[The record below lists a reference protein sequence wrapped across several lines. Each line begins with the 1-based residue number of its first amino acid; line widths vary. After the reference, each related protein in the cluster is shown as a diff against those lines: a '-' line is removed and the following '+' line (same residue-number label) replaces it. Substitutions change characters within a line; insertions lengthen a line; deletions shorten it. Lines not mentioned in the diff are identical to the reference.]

1 MAAAKSILA
10 RVEAAELTLS
20 EFGGLKRGTL
30 AVQASQL
37 RPSHQGAV
45 SGVRRTRSH
54 AVAAVLRRIKNAV
67 ELIGTGGIT
76 LQAAA
81 MP

>member
-1 MAAAKSILA
+1 LA

-54 AVAAVLRRIKNAV
+54 AVVLRRIKNAV